1 MESKANKESKPNKAG
16 VELINRFLEHLRI
29 GINDSLDEKT
39 IKQYKD
45 VVWEYWE
52 NIIEFKNLKKTFNAE
67 FAKKYKEYII
77 EKDSISTVTQK
88 CYQLTR
94 FYQYLYSNPEKYEN
108 ICKGLKVLK
117 PNRKETIFRTSQKQS
132 SESEK
137 FTMSDFERLIDFPE
151 NNIID
156 KRDKALL
163 CFLLLSAGRIDAIR
177 TAPIGSFNTKNC
189 DFIQNPQLGMKTK
202 FSKYID
208 STLFRFKQEYIDIIV
223 NWVNLLVKD
232 YKFGKSAPLFPKI
245 TVDYKDTSKYIVT
258 KEFYKN
264 QGSISSILRKR
275 FKNIGQK
282 GFSAHKFRHL
292 ALETAWGL
300 IRGGTQFKV
309 VSQNVG
315 HESMTTALKHYANM
329 PPHEYKEIIRNIV
342 PDDSEERLIKDV
354 STKELSE
361 ILAKRLANERNF

>member
-1 MESKANKESKPNKAG
+1 M
-16 VELINRFLEHLRI
+16 
-29 GINDSLDEKT
+29 DEKT

-52 NIIEFKNLKKTFNAE
+52 HIIEFKNLKTTFNAE

-137 FTMSDFERLIDFPE
+137 FAMSDFERLVDFPE
-151 NNIID
+151 NNVID

-177 TAPIGSFNTKNC
+177 TAPICSFNTKNY

-282 GFSAHKFRHL
+282 GYSAHKFRHL
-292 ALETAWGL
+292 ALDTALGL
-300 IRGGTQFKV
+300 VKNGKQFKAV
-309 VSQNVG
+309 TQNVG
-315 HESMTTALKHYANM
+315 HESVTTVMKSYANM
-329 PPHEYKEIIRNIV
+329 KPQEYKKIVKDLV

-354 STKELSE
+354 STEELLE
-361 ILAKRLANERNF
+361 IVKKRLATERSF

>member
-52 NIIEFKNLKKTFNAE
+52 HIIEFKNLKTTFNAE

-77 EKDSISTVTQK
+77 EKDSISTVAQK

-108 ICKGLKVLK
+108 ICKGLKALK
-117 PNRKETIFRTSQKQS
+117 LSKKEKTLRNSQKKS

-137 FTMSDFERLIDFPE
+137 FAMSDFEKLIDFPE
-151 NNIID
+151 NNVID
-156 KRDKALL
+156 RRDKALL

-177 TAPIGSFNTKNC
+177 TAPIGSFNTKNY
-189 DFIQNPQLGMKTK
+189 DFIQDPQLGMNTK

-232 YKFGKSAPLFPKI
+232 YKFDKSAPLFPI
-245 TVDYKDTSKYIVT
+245 ISVDYKDTSKYIVT
-258 KEFYKN
+258 KEFYKT

-275 FKNIGQK
+275 FKNIGQE
-282 GFSAHKFRHL
+282 GYSAHKFRHL
-292 ALETAWGL
+292 ALNTVWGL
-300 IRGGTQFKV
+300 IRNGTQFKA
-309 VSQNVG
+309 VSQNIG

-329 PPHEYKEIIRNIV
+329 PPHEYKEIIRELV
-342 PDDSEERLIKDV
+342 PNDCEERLIKDV
-354 STKELSE
+354 STQELLE
-361 ILAKRLANERNF
+361 IVRKRLANERSF